1 MINFEAALKALSERG
16 VNFVVIGGYAAT
28 LHGSAYL
35 TRDFDIC
42 TSARRKTWSGW
53 CPHSRLILRVFAAL
67 QKGLFFLTCKRF
79 LMA

>member
-1 MINFEAALKALSERG
+1 MINFEAALKAFSECG

-35 TRDFDIC
+35 TRTSTFV

-53 CPHSRLILRVFAAL
+53 CPRS
-67 QKGLFFLTCKRF
+67 GLFTRACVRSRRAAFSF
-79 LMA
+79 